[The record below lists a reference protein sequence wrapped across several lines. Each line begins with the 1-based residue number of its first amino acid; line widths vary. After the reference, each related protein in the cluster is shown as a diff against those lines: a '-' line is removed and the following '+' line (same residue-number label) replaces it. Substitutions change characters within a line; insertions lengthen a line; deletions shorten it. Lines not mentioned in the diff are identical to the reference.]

1 MPIPL
6 IQASIF
12 TVYCNDNNDNNNDN
26 NNNTSDNDNDN
37 DNDND
42 RYLDSHRNF

>member
-12 TVYCNDNNDNNNDN
+12 TVYCYDNNDNNNDN

-42 RYLDSHRNF
+42 RYLDSYRNF